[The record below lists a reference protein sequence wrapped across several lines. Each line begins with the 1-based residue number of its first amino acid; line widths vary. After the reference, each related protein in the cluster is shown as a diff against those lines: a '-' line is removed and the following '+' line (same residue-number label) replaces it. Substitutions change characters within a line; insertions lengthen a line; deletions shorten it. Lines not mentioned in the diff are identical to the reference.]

1 MRCASGGDSND
12 KSAAQRQSRPA
23 RPADRETENA
33 SAGDIGIDG
42 LWHGPCVLLLR
53 PQELRVN
60 APFLPPD
67 VAGLVAALAIGLLIG
82 LERGWHD
89 REIPDGGR
97 VAGLRT
103 FALTGLLGGVLGHL
117 QPDFGPWPLL
127 GALAGISLLLA
138 VFYAQSAKMSGNLSA
153 TTPIALLLTL
163 LLGVFAA
170 HRDITMALAMSVI
183 VAVLLSMKPTLHG
196 WLHLIEY
203 RELTASLQL
212 LVLSIVILPYLPNSG
227 MGPYAALNPYQ
238 LWWAVIL
245 IAFLSLAGHLVM
257 RITGAQRG
265 ILWTGLLGGLASSTA
280 ITVAL
285 ARYARQQPQLTEA
298 VVASALA
305 ACGVMFFRMTF
316 LLVVIQPALASWFV
330 AVLLVTGAVLLVLA
344 FQHWHSASATNG
356 SDAIE
361 AMPPFDL
368 MTALIFAGFLPVTG
382 VLVPAAQQWLGN
394 SGIYVVSAL
403 SGLADVDAIVISLAR
418 SYSDQGLSAATVLIA
433 LALAT
438 SANMLTKV
446 SIAWTTAGH
455 RVGQSIGGGYAIAL
469 LFGAMASALVI
480 FLK

>member
-1 MRCASGGDSND
+1 MN
-12 KSAAQRQSRPA
+12 AAP
-23 RPADRETENA
+23 
-33 SAGDIGIDG
+33 
-42 LWHGPCVLLLR
+42 
-53 PQELRVN
+53 
-60 APFLPPD
+60 LPPD

-127 GALAGISLLLA
+127 GALTGISLLLA

-153 TTPIALLLTL
+153 TTAIALLLTL

-212 LVLSIVILPYLPNSG
+212 LVLSLVILPYLPNRG

-245 IAFLSLAGHLVM
+245 IAFLSLAGHLAM
-257 RITGAQRG
+257 RITGARRG
-265 ILWTGLLGGLASSTA
+265 ILWTGLIGGLASSTA

-316 LLVVIQPALASWFV
+316 LLVMVQPALASGFV
-330 AVLLVTGAVLLVLA
+330 AVLLATGAVLLILA
-344 FQHWHSASATNG
+344 FQRWHRASAIATG
-356 SDAIE
+356 SNTIE

-368 MTALIFAGFLPVTG
+368 TTALIFAGFLAVTG
-382 VLVPAAQQWLGN
+382 ILVPAAQQWLGN
-394 SGIYVVSAL
+394 SGIYAVSTL

-418 SYSDQGLSAATVLIA
+418 SYSDQGLPAATVLVA
-433 LALAT
+433 LVLAT
-438 SANMLTKV
+438 SANMVTKV
-446 SIAWTTAGH
+446 GIAWVTAG
-455 RVGQSIGGGYAIAL
+455 RSVGKSIGSGYATAL
-469 LFGAMASALVI
+469 LVGALASALMI
-480 FLK
+480 FLKQGIANYGGIF